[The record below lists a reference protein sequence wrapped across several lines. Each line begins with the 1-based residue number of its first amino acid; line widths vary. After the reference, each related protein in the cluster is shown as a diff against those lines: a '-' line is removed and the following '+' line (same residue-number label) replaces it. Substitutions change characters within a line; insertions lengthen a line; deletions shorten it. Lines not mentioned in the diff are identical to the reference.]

1 MNVNVSLNIRTGL
14 GGIINLTNKLDFL
27 VSDGISLYL
36 FKRASKDK
44 RSF

>member
-14 GGIINLTNKLDFL
+14 GGIINLTNKPDFL
-27 VSDGISLYL
+27 VSDRISLYS